1 MSLINEAL
9 KKAGRDMGDDTPPEN
24 VFHSQKV
31 FFLAGRQNSHR
42 FLTVVLGLLV
52 LGGLAVASL
61 QMPSVTHR
69 LLQLGSVPFAQTS
82 GPHLLTS
89 APFRTQPTQPSTNN
103 PSNSLPGEHR
113 AQIDQLIQTGQA
125 ALQVGDVAKARS
137 AFAKVIRL
145 DSSSAVAKNG
155 LGLVEKG
162 EGKLADAARHYL
174 EAIRLDPNNAEA
186 HNNLA
191 LLYDQQGKADRAIV
205 EYTTALSLRPN
216 YPEAHLNYAIALERL
231 GRTADA
237 KMEYEKFLADVPPAL
252 RGVKE
257 QVRSRISHLQ

>member
-9 KKAGRDMGDDTPPEN
+9 KKAGRDMGDEMPPEN
-24 VFHSQKV
+24 VYHSQKV
-31 FFLAGRQNSHR
+31 FFLAGRQPGHR

-82 GPHLLTS
+82 GPHLSVSTPS
-89 APFRTQPTQPSTNN
+89 RARPTQPSTNN
-103 PSNSLPGEHR
+103 ASNILPGHR

-125 ALQVGDVAKARS
+125 ALQAGNVAKARS
-137 AFAKVIRL
+137 AFANVIQL
-145 DSSSAVAKNG
+145 DSSSTVAQNG
-155 LGLVEKG
+155 LGLADKG
-162 EGKLADAARHYL
+162 EGKLAEAERHYL
-174 EAIRLDPNNAEA
+174 EAIRLDPDNAEA

-191 LLYDQQGKADRAIV
+191 LLYDQQGKADRAIA

-231 GRTADA
+231 DRTADA
-237 KMEYEKFLADVPPAL
+237 KVEYEKFLADVPPAL

-257 QVRSRISHLQ
+257 QIRSHVSRLQ